1 MLTARHKKALL
12 LLVLVL
18 SAQAAVFHN
27 ADRQEII
34 PLIKPLEQFPAQ
46 MGEWKLTRV
55 NVVEPEVQAV
65 LRADD
70 LLTRDYASPNSP
82 ASLNFFV
89 AYFRSQRTG
98 KAPHSP
104 KNCLPGSGW
113 VPTQSEIVKIN
124 VKGGAIDVNRYV
136 VARGESK
143 SLVLYWYQS
152 HNRVIA
158 SEYLAKI
165 YLVLDSIRYNRS
177 DTALARVVL
186 PITEGRVEETMRA
199 GVSFIQVSYPE
210 LATYLPPLTD
220 E

>member
-1 MLTARHKKALL
+1 MLTARHKKAVLL
-12 LLVLVL
+12 LALVL

-27 ADRQEII
+27 ADRQEKI
-34 PLIKPLEQFPAQ
+34 PLVKSLDQFPAQ
-46 MGEWKLTRV
+46 LGEWKLTRV
-55 NVVEPEVQAV
+55 GAVEPEVQAV

-70 LLTRDYASPNSP
+70 LMTRDYASPHSRNSL
-82 ASLNFFV
+82 SFFV

-113 VPTQSEIVKIN
+113 VPTQSTIVKIN
-124 VKGGAIDVNRYV
+124 VKGEDIDVNRYV
-136 VARGESK
+136 VARGEYK

-152 HNRVIA
+152 HNRVVA

-177 DTALARVVL
+177 DVALARIVL
-186 PITEGRVEETMRA
+186 PITDDRVDEAMQA
-199 GVSFIQVSYPE
+199 GVSFIQAGYPE
-210 LATYLPPLTD
+210 LTTYLPPL
-220 E
+220 